1 MYLFMYEK
9 KDWNL
14 MKRILEFLKNS
25 EIDAN
30 KN

>member
-9 KDWNL
+9 KDRNL